1 MAATQIERGAEIMT
15 KAGSNALELNVKG
28 SNGGFRVEAAFRA
41 ETGVTALFGTSGAGK
56 TTLLRMIAGT
66 IKPEQ
71 GRIAVGDLVL
81 FDSERHINLKPEQRH
96 IGYVYQDARLFPHL
110 NVLRNLT
117 YAQWA
122 GKRRSTRKLQEIT
135 ELLGIETLLQRKP
148 HQLSGGEKQRVAIG
162 RALLSAPQLLLLDEP
177 LSSLDHARRQEI
189 LPYLER
195 LRDESGLPIVFVSH
209 EVDEVARLADTLVL
223 LEHGRVRTS
232 GSVFDIFS
240 RIDSATDGAG
250 SSTSVLFQGIVTQND
265 AAYAM
270 AEIAIGGYSFQLTDQ
285 TLQAGMNV
293 RLRIRSRD
301 VSLSRSAPFDI
312 SIRNIFPVTITSIAS
327 DEGPFA
333 ELSLQLGN
341 VQLLSRISRKSVQD
355 LHLQIGEQVFALVK
369 AVSIDRSAARL
380 QQSEMSLQSR

>member
-1 MAATQIERGAEIMT
+1 M
-15 KAGSNALELNVKG
+15 KKLSSNALDMVVKG
-28 SNGGFRVEAAFRA
+28 SNGGFDVEAAFRA
-41 ETGVTALFGTSGAGK
+41 ETGVTALFGASGAGK

-66 IKPEQ
+66 LRPEQ
-71 GRIAVGDLVL
+71 GHIAIGDHVL
-81 FDSERHINLKPEQRH
+81 FDSEKNINLKPEQRH

-110 NVLRNLT
+110 SVLRNLT

-122 GKRRSTRKLQEIT
+122 GKRRSVRNVQEIT
-135 ELLGIETLLQRKP
+135 ALLGIETLLQRKP

-162 RALLSAPQLLLLDEP
+162 RALLSAPKLLLLDEP

-223 LEHGRVRTS
+223 LDKGRVRES

-240 RIDSATDGAG
+240 QIDGTGDT
-250 SSTSVLFQGIVTQND
+250 TSVLLQGIVTRSD
-265 AAYAM
+265 DAYAM
-270 AEIAIGGYSFQLTDQ
+270 AEIAIGGYSFQLTDHA
-285 TLQAGMNV
+285 LQSGMNV

-301 VSLSRSAPFDI
+301 VSLSRSAPVDI
-312 SIRNIFPVTITSIAS
+312 SIRNIFPVTITAIIT

-333 ELSLQLGN
+333 ELSLQLGDT
-341 VQLLSRISRKSVQD
+341 QLLSRISRKSVQD
-355 LHLQIGEQVFALVK
+355 LNLQIGEQVFALVK

-380 QQSEMSLQSR
+380 QQNEISLQST

>member
-1 MAATQIERGAEIMT
+1 MT
-15 KAGSNALELNVKG
+15 HKISFNTLDFNVKG
-28 SNGGFRVEAAFRA
+28 GNGGFHVEAAFRA
-41 ETGVTALFGTSGAGK
+41 ETGVTALFGASGAGK

-66 IKPEQ
+66 LRPEE
-71 GRIAVGDLVL
+71 GRIAVGNLVL
-81 FDSERHINLKPEQRH
+81 FDSTKNINLRPEERH

-110 NVLRNLT
+110 SVLRNLT

-122 GKRRSTRKLQEIT
+122 GKREPERKVEEIT
-135 ELLGIETLLQRKP
+135 ELLGIGALLQRKP

-162 RALLSAPQLLLLDEP
+162 RALLSAPRLLLLDEP

-223 LEHGRVRTS
+223 LEQGRVRES

-240 RIDSATDGAG
+240 QIDGTGDT
-250 SSTSVLFQGIVTQND
+250 TSVLLQGEVTRSD
-265 AAYAM
+265 DAYAM
-270 AEIAIGGYSFQLTDQ
+270 ADIAIGGHNFQLTDHA
-285 TLQAGMNV
+285 LQSGMKV

-301 VSLSRSAPFDI
+301 VSLSRFAPVDI
-312 SIRNIFPVTITSIAS
+312 SIRNIFPVTITAIST
-327 DEGPFA
+327 DDGPFA
-333 ELSLQLGN
+333 ELRLQLGD

-355 LHLQIGEQVFALVK
+355 LNLKTGEQVFALIK

-380 QQSEMSLQSR
+380 QQNEISLQLA